1 MSGGS
6 RGLGV
11 SGPPSS
17 ACAGVAGLASLSRM
31 PAASDPQVLGWG
43 GHVVFIGT
51 CGLRSSARL
60 GAMDGRDLLGLS
72 LSASDSWGWGGW
84 VGGGMVAVPDP
95 HFLRRFHDKRSYTD
109 THILSLC
116 RSLTAKLYFMF
127 VYLPLLCQVLC
138 IV

>member
-17 ACAGVAGLASLSRM
+17 ACAGVAGLAWLSRM
-31 PAASDPQVLGWG
+31 PAASDPQVGWG

-72 LSASDSWGWGGW
+72 LSASDSWGW
-84 VGGGMVAVPDP
+84 VGGVGVGGHGCSPRPSFFKKV
-95 HFLRRFHDKRSYTD
+95 S
-109 THILSLC
+109 
-116 RSLTAKLYFMF
+116 
-127 VYLPLLCQVLC
+127 
-138 IV
+138 

>member
-84 VGGGMVAVPDP
+84 VGGGGGHGCSPRP
-95 HFLRRFHDKRSYTD
+95 
-109 THILSLC
+109 SLFKKV
-116 RSLTAKLYFMF
+116 S
-127 VYLPLLCQVLC
+127 
-138 IV
+138 